1 MVAVGVVGAFLAI
14 GAFAVYGGRA
24 AGSAAFGTALAV
36 ANLWVLGRVIRAM
49 LPADPESEAAF
60 TKPDPEASPAEP
72 GGAPLPEAT
81 TGTKGSPAA
90 WGVFA
95 LLKVVVLFGL
105 VLVAVNVGWV
115 TPIGFL
121 AGYGALPIGIVMAQ
135 LARGMS
141 AR

>member
-1 MVAVGVVGAFLAI
+1 MSEKPEGSTFGAALVGVGIAGAGLAI
-14 GAFAVYGGRA
+14 GAFATYGGNA
-24 AGSAAFGTALAV
+24 AASAAFGTLLAL

-49 LPADPESEAAF
+49 LPERDEPAD
-60 TKPDPEASPAEP
+60 
-72 GGAPLPEAT
+72 GA
-81 TGTKGSPAA
+81 GKKGSAAA

-95 LLKVVVLFGL
+95 LLKVFGLFGL
-105 VLVAVNVGWV
+105 VMVAVNAGWV
-115 TPIGFL
+115 APLGFL